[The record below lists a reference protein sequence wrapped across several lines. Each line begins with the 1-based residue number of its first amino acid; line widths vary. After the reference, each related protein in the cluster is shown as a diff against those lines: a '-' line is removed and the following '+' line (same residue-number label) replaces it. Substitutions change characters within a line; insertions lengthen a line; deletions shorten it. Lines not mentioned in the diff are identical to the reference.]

1 MEMDREYK
9 SKVDW
14 WYHLVVIL
22 LGMMTVISFVKGASP
37 LAMISLLLTTL
48 WCVHIL
54 LTTKYRITT
63 DGFLTAQCSFL
74 PEKRVEISA
83 IEAIE
88 ATMIPI
94 FSYALSLDRMI
105 IWSEGKPWMLI
116 SPVNR
121 DEFVKLL
128 LKMNP
133 NIQLK

>member
-1 MEMDREYK
+1 M
-9 SKVDW
+9 
-14 WYHLVVIL
+14 VVIL

-54 LTTKYRITT
+54 LTTKYRITA
-63 DGFLTAQCSFL
+63 DGFLTAQCGFL

-94 FSYALSLDRMI
+94 FSYALSLDRLI